1 MIAYEEK
8 AEYLY
13 MRQGGRCA
21 ISGTPLN
28 AGKMDLDH
36 FRVRNKGHLRERF
49 PRLIDSLL
57 NLRAVSNAHH
67 VGSTSKGKG
76 WGEYRAVMAE
86 EFLKRH
92 PKISKWLNEPNQK
105 LFQGK

>member
-1 MIAYEEK
+1 MIAYEQK

-36 FRVRNKGHLRERF
+36 FHVRNKGHLRERY
-49 PRLIDSLL
+49 PQLIDSLL

-67 VGSTSKGKG
+67 VGHTSKGKG
-76 WGEYRAVMAE
+76 WGDFRAWHVEA
-86 EFLKRH
+86 FLARH
-92 PKISKWLNEPNQK
+92 PKISAWANNPCRR
-105 LFQGK
+105 LFS

>member
-76 WGEYRAVMAE
+76 WGEYRAEKAE
-86 EFLKRH
+86 SFLERH
-92 PKISKWLNEPNQK
+92 PKIATWINEPNHK